1 MTLFDSYIQAH
12 LKTFNQKTKRE
23 KKMKRAIKTIWN
35 AVTLAI
41 DPVTYIRNMSPEKR
55 KEYGIKID

>member
-1 MTLFDSYIQAH
+1 
-12 LKTFNQKTKRE
+12 
-23 KKMKRAIKTIWN
+23 MKRAIKTIWN

-41 DPVTYIRNMSPEKR
+41 DPVTYIRKMSPEQR